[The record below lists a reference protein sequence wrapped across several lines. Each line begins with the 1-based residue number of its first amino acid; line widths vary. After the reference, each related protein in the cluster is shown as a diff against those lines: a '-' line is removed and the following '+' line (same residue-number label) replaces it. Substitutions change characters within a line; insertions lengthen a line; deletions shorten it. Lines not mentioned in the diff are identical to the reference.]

1 MKISDTDVIN
11 NLKKIISV
19 VGVDSFNNHQRAN
32 ALINDFFT
40 GSENTTTKRFKAA
53 SRLGR
58 IFYPVFPNGKS
69 DTRRK
74 MPRYPLWA

>member
-40 GSENTTTKRFKAA
+40 GSENTTTKRHIKALIDA
-53 SRLGR
+53 DE
-58 IFYPVFPNGKS
+58 F
-69 DTRRK
+69 DE
-74 MPRYPLWA
+74 

>member
-40 GSENTTTKRFKAA
+40 GSENTTTKRLIKALIDA
-53 SRLGR
+53 TNLE
-58 IFYPVFPNGKS
+58 P
-69 DTRRK
+69 
-74 MPRYPLWA
+74 A

>member
-40 GSENTTTKRFKAA
+40 GSENATTKRLIKALIDADAFKK
-53 SRLGR
+53 
-58 IFYPVFPNGKS
+58 I
-69 DTRRK
+69 
-74 MPRYPLWA
+74 